1 MADLCPFLDEDLRVV
16 NLGNW
21 FFGRWV
27 HECKMFEL
35 LWKSFIDN
43 GVDETQL
50 DFSVTPHQ
58 PMFDALD
65 EFIREVVYREQQEI
79 NLFW

>member
-1 MADLCPFLDEDLRVV
+1 
-16 NLGNW
+16 
-21 FFGRWV
+21 
-27 HECKMFEL
+27 MFEL

-58 PMFDALD
+58 PMSDALD